1 MAEIDPQVDE
11 VYLQPGEYFFARQPT
26 VIWTILGSCVGAAFW
41 CKKVNAGALC
51 HAMLPVHPQLST
63 LSRAEGYRY
72 MDYAIR
78 EIAHQ
83 FDELGVQRKEIHI
96 KLFGGAEVL
105 LGTGSSPAR
114 ATVGSLNLESALR
127 VLADEGLKVVASSVG
142 GNAGLKIYFNTGTGE
157 VHLRRL
163 STTNLKARR

>member
-1 MAEIDPQVDE
+1 
-11 VYLQPGEYFFARQPT
+11 
-26 VIWTILGSCVGAAFW
+26 
-41 CKKVNAGALC
+41 
-51 HAMLPVHPQLST
+51 
-63 LSRAEGYRY
+63 

-114 ATVGSLNLESALR
+114 ATVGSLNLESALK